1 MLSISKGCAVHN
13 ILQIFLFFSVKNI
26 FFFQAMEQGA
36 IKRNNNAEV

>member
-1 MLSISKGCAVHN
+1 MCSAQYSPDIS
-13 ILQIFLFFSVKNI
+13 LFSVKNI